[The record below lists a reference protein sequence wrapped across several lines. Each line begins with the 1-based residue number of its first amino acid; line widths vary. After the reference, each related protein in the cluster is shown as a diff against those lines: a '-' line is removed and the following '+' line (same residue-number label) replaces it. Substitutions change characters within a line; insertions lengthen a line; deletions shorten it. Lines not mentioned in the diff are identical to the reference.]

1 MSRLD
6 PEFGIKMMEI
16 LNLCRTYYTL
26 TVKKL
31 PHTPVDCFVRDLSIQ
46 L

>member
-16 LNLCRTYYTL
+16 KAAEINAPLKLGMRKLTL
-26 TVKKL
+26 TKINV
-31 PHTPVDCFVRDLSIQ
+31 T
-46 L
+46 